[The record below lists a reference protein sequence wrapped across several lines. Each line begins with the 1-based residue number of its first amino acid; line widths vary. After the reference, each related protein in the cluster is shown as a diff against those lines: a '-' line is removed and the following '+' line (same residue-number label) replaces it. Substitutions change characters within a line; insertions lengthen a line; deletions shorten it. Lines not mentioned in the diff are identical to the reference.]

1 MSILKPNQIKFGEIY
16 NNIRKYLSDVYS
28 QAGDVFSPSSAY
40 GQILNVMQNFV
51 QMIFLYIEDAI
62 VEQNITTASKL
73 KSVQGFAR
81 LTGHNPT
88 RSISAQG
95 TIKLKWKPTVV
106 DLNASFVTLLDKT
119 KLTCDN
125 NSLPYFIQIGNPMG
139 NIRLNKNDINY
150 VYLKIIQGEMESQ
163 ARQGNGLE
171 LQSYNFQ
178 SNKPIDN
185 DNVVVYVNGNPFE
198 IVDSLYDMKKG
209 DYSCM
214 VKTGLA
220 GGIDIY
226 FGNEDYG
233 YIPALGSNIEVQ
245 YVKSDGFGGNIFG
258 KASSITFKWVD
269 TAYANTGEEVDMN
282 EFMDISL
289 DKPIILGADAESME
303 LTKLIA
309 PFSSRSFVLANP
321 NNYVSLLSRFNY
333 SFVDAY
339 TTYDDE
345 YIDDDDVVYLFLIPD
360 VARRLQK
367 NTDYFTTNT
376 QNFYLDP
383 AEKEGLYKYINQTG
397 QQIVSSELQIV
408 DPILTKY
415 VMNIFLRIYDT
426 VDVPTLQNE
435 IVNQITNYLI
445 NVRRRDKIPK
455 SDLIAILE
463 NIEGIDSVNVSFIC
477 ETNEKA
483 IINGYYI
490 QRVNSFDNIRG
501 IMTVTDNQITVSPG
515 TDPNLGLDDFGDI
528 KIGLNELPI
537 FRGGWYD
544 RFSNYYESGLSNSQY
559 SSVNIIIK
567 DVIKDTIATKQMNK
581 AKSDLK

>member
-163 ARQGNGLE
+163 TRQGNGLE

-233 YIPALGSNIEVQ
+233 YIPTLGSNIEVQ

-345 YIDDDDVVYLFLIPD
+345 YIDDDNVVYLFLIPD

-477 ETNEKA
+477 ESNEKA

>member
-1 MSILKPNQIKFGEIY
+1 MSILKPNKIKFGDIF
-16 NNIRKYLSDVYS
+16 NSIRNYLSEVYA
-28 QAGDVFSPSSAY
+28 QTGDVFSPSSAY

-81 LTGHNPT
+81 ITGHNPT

-95 TIKLKWKPTVV
+95 TVKLKWKPTVV
-106 DLNASFVTLLDKT
+106 DLNASYVTLLDKA
-119 KLTCDN
+119 KLQCDN
-125 NSLPYFIQIGNPMG
+125 NSLPYFLQLGNPLG
-139 NIRLNKNDINY
+139 NIKLNKTDINFTY
-150 VYLKIIQGEMESQ
+150 IKLVQGELESQ
-163 ARQGNGLE
+163 TRQGNGLA

-198 IVDSLYDMKKG
+198 IVDSIYDMNKG
-209 DYSCM
+209 EYLCM

-220 GGIDIY
+220 GGIDVY

-233 YIPALGSNIEVQ
+233 YMPSLGANIEVQ
-245 YVKSDGFGGNIFG
+245 YVKTDGFSGNIFG
-258 KASSITFKWVD
+258 KASSISFKWVD
-269 TAYANTGEEVDMN
+269 TAYSNTGEEIDLN
-282 EFMDISL
+282 EFMNISL
-289 DKPIILGADAESME
+289 DKPIILGADSESME

-309 PFSSRSFVLANP
+309 PYSSRSFVLANP

-345 YIDDDDVVYLFLIPD
+345 YIADDNVVYLFLIPD
-360 VARRLQK
+360 IARRLQ
-367 NTDYFTTNT
+367 TSSDYFTTNL
-376 QNFYLDP
+376 QNFYLDED
-383 AEKEGLYKYINQTG
+383 EKNGLYKYINQSG
-397 QQIVSSELQIV
+397 RQIISTELQIV

-415 VMNIFLRIYDT
+415 ILNIFLRIYDSA
-426 VDVPTLQNE
+426 DIPTLQNE
-435 IVNQITNYLI
+435 VMSQITNYLI

-455 SDLIAILE
+455 SDLVAMVE
-463 NIEGIDSVNVSFIC
+463 NIEGVDSVNISFISQA
-477 ETNEKA
+477 NENA
-483 IINGYYI
+483 IIDGYYI
-490 QRVNSFDNIRG
+490 QKVNSFDNVRG
-501 IMTVTDNQITVSPG
+501 IMTVTDNQITVLPG

-528 KIGLNELPI
+528 KIGLNEFPI

-544 RFSNYYESGLSNSQY
+544 RFGNYYESGLSYSQY
-559 SSVNIIIK
+559 SSANIIIK
-567 DVIKDTIATKQMNK
+567 EVIKDTIATKQMNK
-581 AKSDLK
+581 AKSNLK

>member
-233 YIPALGSNIEVQ
+233 YIPTLGSNIEVQ

-345 YIDDDDVVYLFLIPD
+345 YIDDDNVVYLFLIPD

-477 ETNEKA
+477 ESNEKA

>member
-95 TIKLKWKPTVV
+95 TIKLKWKPTIV

-345 YIDDDDVVYLFLIPD
+345 YIDDDNVVYLFLIPD

-455 SDLIAILE
+455 SDLIALLE

-544 RFSNYYESGLSNSQY
+544 RFSNYYETGLSNSQY

>member
-233 YIPALGSNIEVQ
+233 YIPTLGSNIEVQ

-345 YIDDDDVVYLFLIPD
+345 YIDDDNVVYLFLIPD

>member
-345 YIDDDDVVYLFLIPD
+345 YIDDDNVVYLFLIPD

-477 ETNEKA
+477 ESNEKA